1 MRNALMSKQT
11 TSAQQDTAHR
21 PALKQPAGADI
32 IMLKKG
38 QTRVSC
44 QGDNGALGHPQIWL
58 TAEIQPDGT
67 ASVTCPYCSRIFQ
80 RPIAG

>member
-1 MRNALMSKQT
+1 MSKQT
-11 TSAQQDTAHR
+11 KSAHLDTAYR
-21 PALKQPAGADI
+21 PALEQPAGADI
-32 IMLKKG
+32 VMLKEG

-44 QGDNGALGHPQIWL
+44 HGDNGALGHPQIWL
-58 TAEIQPDGT
+58 TAEIQPDGS

>member
-1 MRNALMSKQT
+1 MSKQT
-11 TSAQQDTAHR
+11 TSAQPDTAHR
-21 PALKQPAGADI
+21 PAPQHPAGTDI
-32 IMLKKG
+32 VMLKDG

-44 QGDNGALGHPQIWL
+44 HGDDGALGHPLIWL
-58 TAEIQPDGT
+58 TAETQQDGS